1 MPKQSTEEK
10 LNYTSSKSDI
20 WKAYK
25 EAFAIL
31 ENKEASQSHVA
42 MKEITKA
49 NNILKES
56 LVRLKSQI
64 VGQLDSSLS
73 DLAQRFDQAE
83 EMLVDLKQ
91 AIAKQRK
98 QLEEEEYTYE
108 FTKRKQRQEAELKDQ
123 KNIADAEITEGK
135 TELKK
140 QQGELADLRKQVETF
155 DARLA
160 IEIKKTKEETEKDM
174 QMQYEHEKALSSQKY
189 ESHQTLLQQ
198 KIDSLVDTVK
208 AQQQEI
214 VRLNR
219 MLADANV
226 QVTSIAEKAVSQKYI
241 APTTGTE
248 HNSHV

>member
-98 QLEEEEYTYE
+98 QLEEENARIQRQREREEEEYTYE

-189 ESHQTLLQQ
+189 ESHQTLLQHLKFPPRFPPLVKLLQ
-198 KIDSLVDTVK
+198 K
-208 AQQQEI
+208 
-214 VRLNR
+214 
-219 MLADANV
+219 
-226 QVTSIAEKAVSQKYI
+226 
-241 APTTGTE
+241 
-248 HNSHV
+248 